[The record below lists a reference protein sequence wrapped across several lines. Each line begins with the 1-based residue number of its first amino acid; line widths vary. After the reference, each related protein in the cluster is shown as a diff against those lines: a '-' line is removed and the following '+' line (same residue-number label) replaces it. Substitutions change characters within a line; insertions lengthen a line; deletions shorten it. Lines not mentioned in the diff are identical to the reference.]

1 MKTYQRAADFLGT
14 LFLGL
19 IGYVLV
25 DLLGLGYM
33 IQSIIMGALQ

>member
-1 MKTYQRAADFLGT
+1 MKTYQRAADFLGL

-19 IGYVLV
+19 VGYALV

-33 IQSIIMGALQ
+33 IQAQLIALIH